1 MDVNCVI
8 VVVAILSNIKVLFD
22 QNKPEIEEEI
32 RKVEVEIEKRSII
45 DLDLLLEDLLHHR
58 SMLKT

>member
-1 MDVNCVI
+1 MGVNYVV
-8 VVVAILSNIKVLFD
+8 VVVAILSNIKVQFD

-32 RKVEVEIEKRSII
+32 LKVEVEIEKRSII
-45 DLDLLLEDLLHHR
+45 VLDLHLEDLLRHK